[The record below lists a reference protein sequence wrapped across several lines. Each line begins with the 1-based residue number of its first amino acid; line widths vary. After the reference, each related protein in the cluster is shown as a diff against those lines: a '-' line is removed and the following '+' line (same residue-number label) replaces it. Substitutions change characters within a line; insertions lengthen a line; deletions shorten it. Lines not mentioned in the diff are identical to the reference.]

1 MAPRAIRWSNL
12 LYWTLSGALILIAV
26 LLILAAFWN
35 VVAVVMARGDVL
47 DALLQAVGLIVIAMA
62 ATDVGKYLFEEE
74 VERDR
79 ELRSATEARR
89 SLTKFMVIICIAVA
103 LEGVVQIFRATT
115 GPLEALFGAALLVLT
130 SVAVMIGLGVYQR
143 LSREVETE
151 DTREPPSDAAAA
163 E

>member
-1 MAPRAIRWSNL
+1 MRSRANRWSNL
-12 LYWTLSGALILIAV
+12 LYRTLSGALIGIAV
-26 LLILAAFWN
+26 LLIVAAFWN
-35 VVAVVMARGDVL
+35 AAVVLIDRGDVL
-47 DALLQAVGLIVIAMA
+47 DALLKAVGLIVIAMA

-74 VERDR
+74 VERGR

-103 LEGVVQIFRATT
+103 LEGVVQIFRATQ
-115 GPLEALFGAALLVLT
+115 GPFEALFGAALLVLT

-143 LSREVETE
+143 LSREVETK
-151 DTREPPSDAAAA
+151 DTREPPSAASQR